1 MARTSR
7 TATAGWPP
15 AQAIGQARQA
25 SVLADHVGTTCPHTP
40 RESLRS
46 VVGRMVFYWPGCVLP
61 GTGGG
66 RVLLPLSARP
76 DAGVNAAV
84 DGPWQRCVSAARCC
98 GVFLPPQE
106 AQCNPGGAT
115 SRLGASALPIARN
128 GSPLDMAW
136 SARIGNAREG
146 GRKTTNAAATGRF
159 AARGRTA
166 CFTPRRQGRN
176 GRSGGSTGTRRC
188 TAAAHSPQKKTSS

>member
-1 MARTSR
+1 MVSWRICPQTPASR
-7 TATAGWPP
+7 NGVLVEWSFTAGLC
-15 AQAIGQARQA
+15 AARA
-25 SVLADHVGTTCPHTP
+25 PVA
-40 RESLRS
+40 
-46 VVGRMVFYWPGCVLP
+46 
-61 GTGGG
+61 G
-66 RVLLPLSARP
+66 RVLPPLSACP
-76 DAGVNAAV
+76 DAGGQAAV
-84 DGPWQRCVSAARCC
+84 PSPWQRCLSAAGCC

-128 GSPLDMAW
+128 GSPLDMAL
-136 SARIGNAREG
+136 SARIGDAREG

-188 TAAAHSPQKKTSS
+188 TAAAHNPQKNSWEEDLFVTLETTS